1 MAHVELELISNVVER
16 QDWRDV
22 HASGLTPE
30 HFLTEEGYLVFN
42 WIYEEHKKDRT
53 VPDKKRLL
61 RKFPSFEFCASTN
74 PTKALIRELRE
85 SGIRSEA
92 RTVLEDLTD
101 ALENGED
108 PMEALQLYL
117 PSLKDLMIEFA
128 EPEGV
133 FMSKSAKEMQT
144 EYLETSNS
152 GGILGFPYPWAPL
165 NEATG
170 GIQRGQFVVLFARP
184 KQMKC
189 VAAGQRVMARNGE
202 LVPIEE
208 LPEFCE
214 VPSFT
219 EETQQFR
226 WAKARRVTSG
236 PKECVEVVTE
246 DGHRVVTSTEHYF
259 MVPEGPFEERFARIQ
274 DLPVGS
280 WVAVERRTPAW
291 DGRRAVSP
299 RKEADRLW
307 FLGALIGDG
316 NYTRNEVQ
324 FTNED
329 ANVILALT
337 AVVEQLGGRVV
348 PGSRPIEFRVTGTSR
363 GTGSNPVLNLL
374 REEGVWGQKS
384 ENKTTP
390 RTAFTASPAGV
401 MAYLAGLLDTDGTVK
416 DGPPSRCCKWY
427 TSSQMLAQDIQH
439 LLARIAVH
447 ASVQPVPSRQSFV
460 VAVQD
465 HDSLANVSDLLAPF
479 MRHQEKREALRRL
492 GAEDLKTKP
501 HDGIPES
508 TELRELIYSE
518 KGNRP
523 WPSWLSPKKL
533 FRRTGRIS
541 RKSLHV
547 LADAWGSERLRRVAM
562 QERRWVRIRAI
573 NPVGTREC
581 FDVTILDGQDPNFV
595 VEGFTVHNTW
605 TALAIAAHCY
615 LESGLRVA
623 IYSKEMT
630 VPQMRRRVASI
641 IAGLDDGQ
649 IRTATL
655 SPDDEGHYFD
665 TLDALTALEDAQLTQ
680 SKKPS
685 MMFLSDKGVKG
696 GSTPESLRA
705 RIERFEPDV
714 LIVDGFYLMRDARSG
729 KKDRDW
735 KTVSNISADLK
746 EMALEMNIGIIGTTQ
761 ANRSSDKDSKHISPD
776 DLSGLA
782 FADAIGQDA
791 DVVIQIIKGKDPN
804 TGKPI
809 LLLLFPG
816 VRDAE
821 IRPFVINAN
830 PGKDFSLRQRK
841 VNIGAFLEEAK
852 KLWAQEAAEE
862 EAANSGEGGTPKEP
876 VTGGEKQPVKRKR
889 TTKKEPQR
897 NGGLRS

>member
-184 KQMKC
+184 KQMK
-189 VAAGQRVMARNGE
+189 
-202 LVPIEE
+202 
-208 LPEFCE
+208 
-214 VPSFT
+214 
-219 EETQQFR
+219 
-226 WAKARRVTSG
+226 
-236 PKECVEVVTE
+236 
-246 DGHRVVTSTEHYF
+246 
-259 MVPEGPFEERFARIQ
+259 
-274 DLPVGS
+274 
-280 WVAVERRTPAW
+280 
-291 DGRRAVSP
+291 
-299 RKEADRLW
+299 
-307 FLGALIGDG
+307 
-316 NYTRNEVQ
+316 
-324 FTNED
+324 
-329 ANVILALT
+329 
-337 AVVEQLGGRVV
+337 
-348 PGSRPIEFRVTGTSR
+348 
-363 GTGSNPVLNLL
+363 
-374 REEGVWGQKS
+374 
-384 ENKTTP
+384 
-390 RTAFTASPAGV
+390 
-401 MAYLAGLLDTDGTVK
+401 
-416 DGPPSRCCKWY
+416 
-427 TSSQMLAQDIQH
+427 
-439 LLARIAVH
+439 
-447 ASVQPVPSRQSFV
+447 
-460 VAVQD
+460 
-465 HDSLANVSDLLAPF
+465 
-479 MRHQEKREALRRL
+479 
-492 GAEDLKTKP
+492 
-501 HDGIPES
+501 
-508 TELRELIYSE
+508 
-518 KGNRP
+518 
-523 WPSWLSPKKL
+523 
-533 FRRTGRIS
+533 
-541 RKSLHV
+541 
-547 LADAWGSERLRRVAM
+547 
-562 QERRWVRIRAI
+562 
-573 NPVGTREC
+573 
-581 FDVTILDGQDPNFV
+581 
-595 VEGFTVHNTW
+595 TW